1 MIIIVTPSPV
11 TVFLQEIS
19 DGDALLVTT
28 MRCIAFLYVY
38 HQLTSLYRL
47 GSKYLVGIACLFTVF
62 SSLIF
67 ASGVVSVLN
76 KDFSE
81 LFSTALPLFL
91 LLTELPRARLL
102 AQFALS
108 SNSKVST

>member
-1 MIIIVTPSPV
+1 
-11 TVFLQEIS
+11 
-19 DGDALLVTT
+19 
-28 MRCIAFLYVY
+28 MRCVAFLYVY

-47 GSKYLVGIACLFTVF
+47 GSKYLVAIACLFTIF

-76 KDFSE
+76 KDFGE

-102 AQFALS
+102 TQFALS
-108 SNSKVST
+108 SNSKVNGCFGSGLETDQL